1 MYEQNQVVPDLAS
14 ALNLLEQQ
22 RLTINQLNGVI
33 EDLQATIKQG
43 INQVEFIGAHV
54 ETWAKRWNK
63 AKDYLQA
70 SIDREEWDNDELAEP
85 FWEELAEMFDL
96 DLKRTKEV
104 EFKVTLTYFGSATVP
119 FDCDIE
125 SDIEIEGVPNELEFM
140 LNRELLDDQT
150 CNWDS
155 QEIEAL

>member
-1 MYEQNQVVPDLAS
+1 MYEQNQVVPDLPS

-104 EFKVTLTYFGSATVP
+104 EVKITVTYSATMTIPADSDASDYASDLEIQDVELNHNSVELTSIS
-119 FDCDIE
+119 CD
-125 SDIEIEGVPNELEFM
+125 DYEIEEL
-140 LNRELLDDQT
+140 
-150 CNWDS
+150 
-155 QEIEAL
+155 